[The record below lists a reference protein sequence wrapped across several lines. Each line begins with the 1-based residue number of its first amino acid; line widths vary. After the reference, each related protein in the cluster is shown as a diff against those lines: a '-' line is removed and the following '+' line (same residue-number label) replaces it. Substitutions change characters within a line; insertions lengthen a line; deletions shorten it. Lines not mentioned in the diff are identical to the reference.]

1 MISRPPSGHRV
12 VRFGQRRERRLHRHL
27 QRRATAGQRPAT
39 SARTPAGP
47 ASALTAA
54 ASCWTTMPAWS
65 STRPGTAPRPP
76 RRRQSPA
83 PAHHGQD
90 PAQEPPHRHAL
101 HQTRRRSGRGHRH
114 PRPIPQALRAS
125 PACTFYISA
134 GQRLL
139 RWIYGQCY
147 EDPCIGEDLPRG
159 AAPRSLCARPP
170 RSQGGAGPARRR
182 FCGAGGTTFPARARA
197 AGITTSAPSEVRTAK
212 EAGSFSSRMPR
223 TSAICS
229 PSPGLGRRQRI
240 TTRWPTSAGVRRTS
254 SR

>member
-1 MISRPPSGHRV
+1 MKSRSEPGQIKATLVSGRSGWGRFKPPRPSGAV
-12 VRFGQRRERRLHRHL
+12 ASRH
-27 QRRATAGQRPAT
+27 
-39 SARTPAGP
+39 SH
-47 ASALTAA
+47 
-54 ASCWTTMPAWS
+54 
-65 STRPGTAPRPP
+65 
-76 RRRQSPA
+76 QSPA

-101 HQTRRRSGRGHRH
+101 HQTWRRSGRGHRH
-114 PRPIPQALRAS
+114 PRPIPPQALRAF
-125 PACTFYISA
+125 PACTLYISA
-134 GQRLL
+134 AQRLL

-147 EDPCIGEDLPRG
+147 QDPCRGEDLPRG
-159 AAPRSLCARPP
+159 AAHRSLCARPP
-170 RSQGGAGPARRR
+170 RSQGGVGPTRRR

-223 TSAICS
+223 TSATCS